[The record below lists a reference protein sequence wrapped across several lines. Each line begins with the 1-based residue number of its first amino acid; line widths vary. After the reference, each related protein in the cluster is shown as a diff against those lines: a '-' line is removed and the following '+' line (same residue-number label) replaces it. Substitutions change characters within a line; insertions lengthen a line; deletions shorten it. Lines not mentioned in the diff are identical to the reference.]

1 MDFFE
6 MLLESNESEQDDDIE
21 FDDESYGSSTLSEVG
36 WDF

>member
-6 MLLESNESEQDDDIE
+6 MFIESNESEQEDDIE
-21 FDDESYGSSTLSEVG
+21 FDDESGGSFTLSEVG